1 MVTIGVDPHKQT
13 HTAAAV
19 DQLGVELGHRTA
31 VARALGNGELVEWA
45 RGLDAERVWA
55 VEDVRNVSGS
65 LERFLIDRGETV
77 VRLAPQLMAG
87 ARRGQRSRG
96 KSDPIDALAIAR
108 AALREGVES
117 LPTAR
122 LAGPEREIRQLALYR
137 ERLLDMRTRLVN
149 ELRWQLHDLWPDWDI
164 PAKAL
169 TQPGW
174 QKKVAARLARAEQT
188 IQITIARDMV
198 RRAGEL
204 SRATKDLHAKLAT
217 LVSQVAPQ
225 LLAEPGIGV
234 LLAAKFIGE
243 IAGID
248 RFATDAQLAR
258 MSGCAPIPVSSG
270 RSDRH
275 RLDPDGNRRLNS
287 AFYMLAIIRI
297 RVDPR
302 TAVYLAR
309 QRANGKTQ
317 KEAIRNL
324 KRHLVRRVYLLLTDP
339 SNVKTTICL
348 T

>member
-19 DQLGVELGHRTA
+19 NDLGVETGQLTA
-31 VARALGNGELVEWA
+31 PARPAGNGQLLQWARA
-45 RGLDAERVWA
+45 LDAERVWA
-55 VEDVRNVSGS
+55 IEDVRNVSGS

-87 ARRGQRSRG
+87 ARRGARTRG

-108 AALREGVES
+108 AALREGVEN

-122 LAGPEREIRQLALYR
+122 LAGPEREIRMLAMYR
-137 ERLLDMRTRLVN
+137 ERLLDMRTRLVW
-149 ELRWQLHDLWPDWDI
+149 ELRWQLHDLWPEWDI

-174 QKKVAARLARAEQT
+174 QTKVASRLARAEQT
-188 IQITIARDMV
+188 VQVTIARDMI
-198 RRAGEL
+198 RRAREL
-204 SRATKDLHAKLAT
+204 SQATKDLYEKIAA
-217 LVSQVAPQ
+217 LVKQVAPQ

-248 RFATDAQLAR
+248 RFTTDAQLAR
-258 MSGCAPIPVSSG
+258 LAGRAPIPVSCG
-270 RSDRH
+270 RTDRH
-275 RLDPDGNRRLNS
+275 RLDPGGNRRLNS

-297 RVDPR
+297 RTDPR
-302 TAVYLAR
+302 TNIYLAR
-309 QRANGKTQ
+309 QRANGKTK
-317 KEAIRNL
+317 KEAIRSL
-324 KRHLVRRVYLLLTDP
+324 KRYLARRVYHLLRDPNNVPTTVYLT
-339 SNVKTTICL
+339 
-348 T
+348 